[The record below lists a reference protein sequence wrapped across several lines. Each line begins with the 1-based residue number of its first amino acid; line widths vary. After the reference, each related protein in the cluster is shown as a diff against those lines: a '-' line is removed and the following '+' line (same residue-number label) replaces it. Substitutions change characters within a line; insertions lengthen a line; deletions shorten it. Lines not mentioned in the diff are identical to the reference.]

1 VISTP
6 QGCDAGWIGSSD
18 VHMICA
24 LAGTETDAVAERF
37 DPERYR
43 ALIRAALSGANAADL
58 GAM

>member
-37 DPERYR
+37 DPEAYR
-43 ALIRAALSGANAADL
+43 RARLAA
-58 GAM
+58 